1 MRVGPYGSRREAV
14 SKLEQI
20 EWVDSEVT
28 NRTSHG
34 ASVILVLVLSESL
47 IDFERSGLYR
57 SIERSNH
64 ASTNTY
70 CVVPCSV
77 RGKPPSVVI

>member
-1 MRVGPYGSRREAV
+1 MVVGIGISEA
-14 SKLEQI
+14 I
-20 EWVDSEVT
+20 
-28 NRTSHG
+28 G
-34 ASVILVLVLSESL
+34 ASPMDGRPITNADIDRFRNSGAVLSESL
-47 IDFERSGLYR
+47 IDFEQSGLYR

-70 CVVPCSV
+70 RVVPCSV

>member
-1 MRVGPYGSRREAV
+1 MVVGIVISEAV
-14 SKLEQI
+14 GASPMGGARGNNADI
-20 EWVDSEVT
+20 P
-28 NRTSHG
+28 R

-70 CVVPCSV
+70 RAVPCSV